1 VATIWRILRRR
12 GFVTPQP
19 HKRPRSSWIRFE
31 ATLPNECWQSDVT
44 HWRLADGREVE
55 IVNFL
60 DDFSRLCVG
69 SRALVVAT
77 APAVLEAFRAAT
89 ARWGLPAAMLTDNG
103 CVYTASHRGGRS
115 AMESELL
122 ALGIAFRHSRPYH
135 PQTQGK
141 VERFHQTLKAHLAR
155 QPAAGT
161 LEELQAQLDRFVEYY
176 NEIRPHRA
184 RGRIPPRSAFDS
196 RDKAHPLRDPILAG
210 AETRIRH
217 DRVDGAGKVTLRYRS
232 TLHHIGLGR
241 AYKGLRVV
249 LLVDGLHIRV
259 LSEDGELL
267 RELTLDPTRIYQ
279 PTGKPRWRRRVST
292 MS

>member
-1 VATIWRILRRR
+1 MGPACGDAHRQRLRLHREPPR
-12 GFVTPQP
+12 WSLRDGVRAA
-19 HKRPRSSWIRFE
+19 RPRHRVSP
-31 ATLPNECWQSDVT
+31 LPS
-44 HWRLADGREVE
+44 LPPADTRQG
-55 IVNFL
+55 
-60 DDFSRLCVG
+60 G
-69 SRALVVAT
+69 
-77 APAVLEAFRAAT
+77 AV
-89 ARWGLPAAMLTDNG
+89 P
-103 CVYTASHRGGRS
+103 
-115 AMESELL
+115 SE
-122 ALGIAFRHSRPYH
+122 
-135 PQTQGK
+135 
-141 VERFHQTLKAHLAR
+141 
-155 QPAAGT
+155 PAAGT